1 MKKMLRSQDNVV
13 ENALKNSVP
22 TKTLKE
28 KKLPLRLERQLRKL
42 NARSAPVKWI
52 QMELQKRNANQLVN
66 SHGIQMATCV
76 KHANVSLVQKES
88 RKKNAKRRNVANAT
102 TVKRVYRS
110 QDNAVENAFQQC
122 VLIRTRT
129 EKMSLLRSER
139 HGIHLNV
146 KSAIVKKLLME
157 VPKPIVNQQERIHG
171 IQMATYVRS
180 ASVTA
185 KRRNVWRQLARNAR
199 MMKRMFPFQV
209 NAAENALKKF
219 VLTRMPTEKMLLLS
233 LVRNGNHLIARH
245 ASVLW
250 KVVRLRLNV
259 TPKYANLAK
268 RDSLLFQLKA
278 NAVHSVLNLCAQK
291 QWT

>member
-1 MKKMLRSQDNVV
+1 MKKVLRYQDNVV

-52 QMELQKRNANQLVN
+52 QKELQKLNANQLVN
-66 SHGIQMATCV
+66 SHGIQMVTCV
-76 KHANVSLVQKES
+76 KHANVSLAQRENLI
-88 RKKNAKRRNVANAT
+88 RNAKKRNVANAT
-102 TVKRVYRS
+102 TVRRVYQS

-129 EKMSLLRSER
+129 EKMSLLRLER

-157 VPKPIVNQQERIHG
+157 VPKPIVNQQERTHG
-171 IQMATYVRS
+171 IQMATFVRS

-185 KRRNVWRQLARNAR
+185 KRRNVWRQLARNAGK
-199 MMKRMFPFQV
+199 MKRMFPFQV
-209 NAAENALKKF
+209 NAVENALKKF
-219 VLTRMPTEKMLLLS
+219 VLTRMPTEKMLPLS

-245 ASVLW
+245 ASV
-250 KVVRLRLNV
+250 
-259 TPKYANLAK
+259 
-268 RDSLLFQLKA
+268 
-278 NAVHSVLNLCAQK
+278 
-291 QWT
+291 